1 MNGKKLLWVMLGS
14 LQLGVLVFFGYRL
27 FEEYRELEYR
37 ESKNAALEHEN
48 NELRKKNKQLRDFL
62 DRLGRDPE
70 FQNNVVRRELGYGKA
85 GETVYHFPPPQGAA
99 PQAP

>member
-1 MNGKKLLWVMLGS
+1 MNGKKLLWVTLGC

-37 ESKNAALEHEN
+37 ESKNAALEHEKN
-48 NELRKKNKQLRDFL
+48 DLREKIERRRDFL

-70 FQNNVVRRELGYGKA
+70 FQDNVVRRELGYGKA
-85 GETVYHFPPPQGAA
+85 GETVYHFPSSPGAA
-99 PQAP
+99 SQAP